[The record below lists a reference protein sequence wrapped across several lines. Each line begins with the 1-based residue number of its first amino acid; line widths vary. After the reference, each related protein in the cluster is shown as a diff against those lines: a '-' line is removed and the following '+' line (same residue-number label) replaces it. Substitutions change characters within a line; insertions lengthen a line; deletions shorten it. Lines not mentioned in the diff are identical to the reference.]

1 MSEPVTSAPQAALP
15 AASMPTMP
23 DPAAPLPGATPE
35 PENEVKLT
43 FFDHLTE
50 LRKRVT
56 QALIGVV
63 LGMAV
68 VGVFTTQIFDWLMGP
83 VRAALP
89 PGLKLV
95 YIDPIEP
102 FMVYLKVAIYG
113 GIFLAV
119 PWILWQLWQFTA
131 PGLYKKEKKIVFPFI
146 VSGTILFYA
155 GAAFCR
161 FLVMPPAFPAI
172 LGIANSA
179 TLVPMLSMSATL
191 GIVLAMLLG
200 FGVVFEVPVVMTF
213 LSMIGLVS
221 ARSLA
226 KYRRFAIVINVAA
239 AAILTPTGDPI
250 NLALMAVPMIVF
262 YEIGIILARIVG
274 KKPATDTAIV
284 QA

>member
-1 MSEPVTSAPQAALP
+1 MSEPLTPAPQAALP
-15 AASMPTMP
+15 AAVPTMP
-23 DPAAPLPGATPE
+23 DPAAPLPGETPE

-56 QALIGVV
+56 QALLGVV
-63 LGMAV
+63 AGMIV
-68 VGVFTTQIFDWLMGP
+68 VGVFTSEIFDWLMKP

-102 FMVYLKVAIYG
+102 FMVYIKVAIYG

-131 PGLYKKEKKIVFPFI
+131 PGLYKKEKKVVFPFI
-146 VSGTILFYA
+146 VSGTILFYT

-172 LGIANSA
+172 LAIANSETA
-179 TLVPMLSMSATL
+179 TPMLGMSATL
-191 GIVLAMLLG
+191 SIVLAMLLG
-200 FGVVFEVPVVMTF
+200 FGVVFEVPVVMAF
-213 LSMIGLVS
+213 LAMIGLVS
-221 ARSLA
+221 AKSMA
-226 KYRRFAIVINVAA
+226 KYRRFAIVINVTA
-239 AAILTPTGDPI
+239 AAIITPTGDPI

-262 YEIGIILARIVG
+262 YEVGIILARILG
-274 KKPATDTAIV
+274 KKPAADTAIV
-284 QA
+284 KV